1 MALDTTKAHAV
12 FESTNMFST
21 KYAARIYD
29 CVCDEDIDNGT
40 FGYLEKMTENIKLYK
55 FVKGVKEGERI
66 LVADQPAWDEDESH
80 RFNQLRKNFFIPA
93 GTPFRA
99 RVVVV
104 DDKFAI
110 TIEGISE
117 DTKATVEGVKNFI
130 DEPVYLT
137 IGEDGKLVASTSST
151 EGTAMEAVIEH
162 KRIHGRQLVTPLRQY
177 GSTYGIYEARI
188 TVLA

>member
-40 FGYLEKMTENIKLYK
+40 FGYLGEMTEPKLYK
-55 FVKGVKEGERI
+55 FIKGTTEGGKV

-80 RFNQLRKNFFIPA
+80 RFNQLRRNFFIPA

-110 TIEGISE
+110 TVEGISA
-117 DTKATVEGVKNFI
+117 DTQATVEGVTDFI
-130 DEPVYLT
+130 ANDVFLT

-151 EGTAMEAVIEH
+151 EGAAMEARIEH
-162 KRIHGRQLVTPLRQY
+162 KRTHGRRLVTDLRKY

>member
-1 MALDTTKAHAV
+1 MALDMTKAHTV

-29 CVCDEDIDNGT
+29 CVCEEDIDNGT
-40 FGYLEKMTENIKLYK
+40 FGYLGEMTELKLYK
-55 FVKGVKEGERI
+55 FVKGTTEGGKV
-66 LVADQPAWDEDESH
+66 LVADQPAWDEDETS
-80 RFNQLRKNFFIPA
+80 RLNQRRCNFYIPA

-99 RVVVV
+99 RVVEV

-117 DTKATVEGVKNFI
+117 GTQAVVSEQTDFIANDVFLTV
-130 DEPVYLT
+130 
-137 IGEDGKLVASTSST
+137 GEDGKLVASTTST
-151 EGTAMEAVIEH
+151 DGAAMEARIEH
-162 KRIHGRQLVTPLRQY
+162 KRVHGRQLVTPLRPY

>member
-29 CVCDEDIDNGT
+29 CICKDDIDNGT
-40 FGYLEKMTENIKLYK
+40 FGYLEKIDGLKIYR

-80 RFNQLRKNFFIPA
+80 RFNQLRKNFYIPA
-93 GTPFRA
+93 ETPFRA

-110 TIEGISE
+110 TAEGISE
-117 DTKATVEGVKNFI
+117 DTKAIVEGEKNFI
-130 DEPVYLT
+130 ENPVYLT

-151 EGTAMEAVIEH
+151 EGAAMEAVIEH
-162 KRIHGRQLVTPLRQY
+162 KRTHGRQLVTDLRKY

>member
-1 MALDTTKAHAV
+1 MALDMTKAHAV

-40 FGYLEKMTENIKLYK
+40 FGYLGEMTELKLYK
-55 FVKGVKEGERI
+55 FVKGTKEGERLI
-66 LVADQPAWDEDESH
+66 VADQPAWDEDESS
-80 RFNQLRKNFFIPA
+80 RLNQRRSHFYIPA

-99 RVVVV
+99 RVVAV

-110 TIEGISE
+110 TIEGISA
-117 DTKATVEGVKNFI
+117 DTQATVEGVTDFI
-130 DEPVYLT
+130 ANDVFLT
-137 IGEDGKLVASTSST
+137 VGEDGKLVASTSST
-151 EGTAMEAVIEH
+151 EGAAMEARIEH
-162 KRIHGRQLVTPLRQY
+162 KRVHGRQLVTPLRQY